1 MLIFLQTGKWIYIH
15 QTIVICWVECR
26 LVYNWR
32 FCSQDQN
39 YILYLHSTQQVDA
52 LHHPQISTGC
62 EIYPR
67 HIYVKRVG
75 LADILWKAGVACYG
89 TPVTTAG
96 RVHRESTKNVYSLL
110 RKIRLTSYVGLNA
123 DQYIIVHLDRRQSQM
138 YPADIAELLQ
148 GDVAILTQG
157 NP

>member
-123 DQYIIVHLDRRQSQM
+123 GIVYNSDPTSRISNYIQLH
-138 YPADIAELLQ
+138 
-148 GDVAILTQG
+148 
-157 NP
+157 

>member
-1 MLIFLQTGKWIYIH
+1 MK
-15 QTIVICWVECR
+15 QTIVYCWYQCSSIIIGDSAR
-26 LVYNWR
+26 RIRIIILTCIDTNR
-32 FCSQDQN
+32 FES
-39 YILYLHSTQQVDA
+39 LR
-52 LHHPQISTGC
+52 HPRSPLNG

-123 DQYIIVHLDRRQSQM
+123 GIVYNSDPTSRISNFHK
-138 YPADIAELLQ
+138 
-148 GDVAILTQG
+148 
-157 NP
+157 

>member
-1 MLIFLQTGKWIYIH
+1 MLIFLQTERWIYIH
-15 QTIVICWVECR
+15 PTFVICWVECR

-52 LHHPQISTGC
+52 LHHPRSPLVVKYI
-62 EIYPR
+62 PD
-67 HIYVKRVG
+67 IYVQNEG

-123 DQYIIVHLDRRQSQM
+123 DQYIIKHISLHLVLKNGV
-138 YPADIAELLQ
+138 ELTK
-148 GDVAILTQG
+148 VFFPILAWSCTE
-157 NP
+157 